1 MPKSFLDRILQTKL
15 EELAMFTMP
24 ERTCERHEHYSL
36 KKALCNAN
44 HELGLIAEVKQA
56 SPSKGVFVRQ
66 IVAGQVAEAYARAGA
81 DAISVLTDRTYF
93 HGSMENLRSVRQSV
107 QLPVLRKDFIIDVR
121 QIESADRCGA
131 DAILLIAAALDPLKL
146 HELYLAAQDRGLE
159 SLVEVHCVEEL
170 ERILRVFTP
179 DIVGIN
185 NRNLKTFETSLSV
198 TETVAKV
205 VPNEVVLVSE
215 SGVRAAQDVCFL
227 REQGASAALV
237 GEALICSDSPEHKI
251 CELFGEVV
259 GNDASIT

>member
-15 EELAMFTMP
+15 EELAVFTMP
-24 ERTCERHEHYSL
+24 DRVCEQQEHYSL
-36 KKALCNAN
+36 KKALRNAN

-56 SPSKGVFVRQ
+56 SPSKGIFAPR
-66 IVAGQVAEAYARAGA
+66 IIPARVAKAYARAGA

-93 HGSMENLRSVRQSV
+93 HGSTEHLREVRGSV
-107 QLPVLRKDFIIDVR
+107 QLPILRKDFIIDER
-121 QIESADRCGA
+121 QIEEADRCGA

-146 HELYLAAQDRGLE
+146 HEFYLAAQDRGLE

-170 ERILRVFTP
+170 ERILRMFTP
-179 DIVGIN
+179 EIIGIN

-215 SGVRAAQDVCFL
+215 SGVHKAQDVCFL
-227 REQGASAALV
+227 RDQGATAALV
-237 GEALICSDSPEHKI
+237 GEALICSGSPEQKI
-251 CELFGEVV
+251 CDLFGEVV
-259 GNDASIT
+259 KSNASFT